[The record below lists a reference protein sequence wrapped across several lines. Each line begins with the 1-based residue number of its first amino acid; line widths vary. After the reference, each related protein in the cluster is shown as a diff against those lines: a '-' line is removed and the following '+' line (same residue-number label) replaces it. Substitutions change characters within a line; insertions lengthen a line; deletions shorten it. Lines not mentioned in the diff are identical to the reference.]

1 MPCEDKS
8 DSQSPVL
15 NLGRRNDAKGALT
28 NSSLGKD
35 DNKLPGSRQTLGF
48 EPFWNASPSR
58 RASTV

>member
-15 NLGRRNDAKGALT
+15 NLGALT

-35 DNKLPGSRQTLGF
+35 DSKLPGSRETLGF